1 MRYMNVPKNWRSI
14 VRFFDN
20 IVSLLLSPIVLLPF
34 HLDESLFYIL
44 SVALVYCVTIG
55 FYNCQLCVYLALKP
69 RLDLKP
75 FAGFVVGMLHG
86 DIIFSRASN
95 YSATTRTESTGVN
108 FSDSPRLEMKI
119 KGLVS
124 KNSRPYLFKKK
135 HLTSSFGDVI
145 SKELAVNDSV
155 TNEIG
160 NFFAATDAINLIFED
175 GQTAQHAAFLTP
187 QIVKR
192 NPSPLLKVAT
202 VNAVNEDHESKDEL
216 WKYQLTPYHSKPMQ
230 FSTTTS
236 NINNRSLVG
245 HDLQVNEK
253 VVDDNQFETL
263 ISDLE
268 RDARLLSARQKS
280 PMQKINRPSFTE
292 NAVAVSMEESVTR
305 VEDHRFTSV
314 MVSPGRRREGAPGS
328 PLGPGTRAEL
338 LLSFSVSKSEKH
350 DKNNAHM
357 DKFSSHGRQ
366 RIRASKNKVH
376 RGPGSQLYT
385 SPSIT

>member
-1 MRYMNVPKNWRSI
+1 
-14 VRFFDN
+14 
-20 IVSLLLSPIVLLPF
+20 
-34 HLDESLFYIL
+34 
-44 SVALVYCVTIG
+44 
-55 FYNCQLCVYLALKP
+55 
-69 RLDLKP
+69 
-75 FAGFVVGMLHG
+75 
-86 DIIFSRASN
+86 
-95 YSATTRTESTGVN
+95 
-108 FSDSPRLEMKI
+108 
-119 KGLVS
+119 
-124 KNSRPYLFKKK
+124 
-135 HLTSSFGDVI
+135 
-145 SKELAVNDSV
+145 
-155 TNEIG
+155 
-160 NFFAATDAINLIFED
+160 
-175 GQTAQHAAFLTP
+175 
-187 QIVKR
+187 
-192 NPSPLLKVAT
+192 

-245 HDLQVNEK
+245 QEVNEK
-253 VVDDNQFETL
+253 VVDYNQFDTL

-280 PMQKINRPSFTE
+280 PMQMINRPSFTE

-357 DKFSSHGRQ
+357 ENHGRQ
-366 RIRASKNKVH
+366 RIRVSKNKVH